1 MTNITERE
9 VAESDIQ
16 EIVAFPERFGFSW
29 RYEPISAVKDKQ
41 GNWLNGG
48 KKLVLRGNAPRPYVE
63 PEDVPLFRASFGNEI
78 VAKALNGTSI
88 DVAAEDVLRR
98 ELLNQWQ
105 TQRAKNVTNDDLK
118 EAVVRSVLFGQRARG
133 GGGAR
138 KVWIVDGVAYT
149 DEATALEA
157 SKAKPET
164 FPDMRGN
171 QHPSKLEADQANIAI
186 LVDSGM
192 TYELARK
199 AISGLND

>member
-1 MTNITERE
+1 MTTIERE
-9 VAESDIQ
+9 VEESDIQ
-16 EIVAFPERFGFSW
+16 EIIAFPERFGFSW
-29 RYEPISAVKDKQ
+29 KYEPISAVKDKQ

-63 PEDVPLFRASFGNEI
+63 PDDVPLFRACFGNEI
-78 VAKALNGTSI
+78 IAKAINGTSI

-118 EAVVRSVLFGQRARG
+118 EAIVRSVLFGQRARG
-133 GGGAR
+133 SGGSR
-138 KVWIVDGVAYT
+138 KVWIVDGVAYV
-149 DEATALEA
+149 DEASAMEA

-164 FPDMRGN
+164 FADMRGN

-192 TYELARK
+192 DGDLARK
-199 AISGLND
+199 AVLGMAS